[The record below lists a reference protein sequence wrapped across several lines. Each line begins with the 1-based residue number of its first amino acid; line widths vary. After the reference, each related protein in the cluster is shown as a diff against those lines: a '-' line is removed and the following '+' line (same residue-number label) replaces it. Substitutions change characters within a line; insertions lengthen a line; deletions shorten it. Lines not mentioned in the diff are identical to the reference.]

1 MLAKTHITF
10 ALSLASIGV
19 FIIQPFILIEST
31 HLLIFYFAVAF
42 GAIFPDIDEP
52 HSKIGRMFIGV
63 SHLMNA
69 IFGHRGFTHS
79 LPFIT
84 ILSLLVFMLCTFESV
99 RTFINGFY
107 ENALVF
113 LVFGFILGNLL
124 HLLGDMMTLS
134 GVPIFLPFKSKKY
147 FALPKVL
154 RFRTSGLADQVIAYI
169 CGALFLGINLMINPN
184 MMHSLKGVL

>member
-184 MMHSLKGVL
+184 MMHSLKGML

>member
-10 ALSLASIGV
+10 ALSLASVGV
-19 FIIQPFILIEST
+19 FIIQPFILIESI

-79 LPFIT
+79 LPFII

-169 CGALFLGINLMINPN
+169 CGALFLGINVVINPTITN
-184 MMHSLKGVL
+184 HLQKML

>member
-107 ENALVF
+107 ENTLVF
-113 LVFGFILGNLL
+113 LVSGFILGNLL

-169 CGALFLGINLMINPN
+169 CGALFLGINTLMNPTITN
-184 MMHSLKGVL
+184 HLQKML

>member
-10 ALSLASIGV
+10 ALSLASVGV
-19 FIIQPFILIEST
+19 FIIQPFIPIEST
-31 HLLIFYFAVAF
+31 HLLIFYFAIAF

-63 SHLMNA
+63 SNIMNI

-79 LPFIT
+79 LPFIV
-84 ILSLLVFMLCTFESV
+84 ILSLLVFVLCNFESV

-113 LVFGFILGNLL
+113 LVSGFILGNLL
-124 HLLGDMMTLS
+124 HIVGDMMTLS

-147 FALPKVL
+147 FVLPKAL

-169 CGALFLGINLMINPN
+169 CGAFFLGINVMINPN
-184 MMHSLKGVL
+184 MVHSLKGVL

>member
-10 ALSLASIGV
+10 ALSLASVGV
-19 FIIQPFILIEST
+19 FIIQPFIPIEST
-31 HLLIFYFAVAF
+31 HLLIFYFAIAF

-79 LPFIT
+79 LPFII
-84 ILSLLVFMLCTFESV
+84 ILILLLMVLCNFESV

-113 LVFGFILGNLL
+113 LVSGFILGNLL
-124 HLLGDMMTLS
+124 HIVGDMMTLS

-169 CGALFLGINLMINPN
+169 CGALFLGINTLMNPTITN
-184 MMHSLKGVL
+184 HLQKML

>member
-10 ALSLASIGV
+10 ALSLASVGV

-84 ILSLLVFMLCTFESV
+84 ILSLLVFMLCTFEGV

-147 FALPKVL
+147 FVLPKAL

-169 CGALFLGINLMINPN
+169 CGAFFLGINVMINPN
-184 MMHSLKGVL
+184 MVHSLKGVL

>member
-10 ALSLASIGV
+10 ALSLTSVGV
-19 FIIQPFILIEST
+19 FVIHPFLPIESA

-63 SHLMNA
+63 SHLMNV

-79 LPFIT
+79 LSFIIVL
-84 ILSLLVFMLCTFESV
+84 ILLLMLLCSFESFSAFV
-99 RTFINGFY
+99 NGFY
-107 ENALVF
+107 ENALGF

-134 GVPIFLPFKSKKY
+134 GVPLFLPFKSKKY

-169 CGALFLGINLMINPN
+169 CGIFFLGINALMNPTIAN
-184 MMHSLKGVL
+184 YLQKML